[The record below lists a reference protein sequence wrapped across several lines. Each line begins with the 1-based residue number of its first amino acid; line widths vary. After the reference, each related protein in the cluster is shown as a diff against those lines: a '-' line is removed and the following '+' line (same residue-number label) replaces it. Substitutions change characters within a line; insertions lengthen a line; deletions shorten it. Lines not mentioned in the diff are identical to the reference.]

1 MKSNT
6 LITGTGSYLPEKV
19 VPNKAFHSNVFY
31 GADGAVI
38 TKPNAAI
45 VAKLEQISGIRER
58 RYVEDD
64 QDTAQIA
71 AIAGQRAIE
80 DAGLTGEELDGIIV
94 AHDVGNLVPGE
105 AQAHT
110 IPNLAALVKH
120 HLGIQNHRCSAFDL
134 MFGCPGWLEGV
145 ILAHQR
151 MASGNARA
159 VLVIGVEII
168 SRRLDPFD
176 LDSMLFSDGAGAVVL
191 QAKPAGEKKGVLV
204 YQTYSHCNEEVDF
217 LKMGKSYKEPL
228 NGGHYLK
235 MQGRKVYKY
244 ALNTI
249 PDLVDECL
257 EKGGFSLSEVSKF
270 IMHQSNEKM
279 ILTIADKI
287 CKRHGLE
294 APIEKLLPMTV
305 QQYGNSSVAT
315 IPTMLDLILKREMM
329 PHLIREGDL
338 LVFTSVGAGMHAN
351 CLIYRV

>member
-1 MKSNT
+1 MESNT

-19 VPNKAFHSNVFY
+19 VPNKAFHSNIFY
-31 GADGAVI
+31 RADGEVI

-58 RYVEDD
+58 RYVEDH

-80 DAGLTGEELDGIIV
+80 DAGLSGEELDGIIV

-145 ILAHQR
+145 IQAHQR
-151 MASGNARA
+151 MACGNARA

-191 QAKPAGEKKGVLV
+191 QARQAKDKKGVLV

-217 LKMGKSYKEPL
+217 LKMGKSYKAPL
-228 NGGHYLK
+228 NGGHYVK

-244 ALNTI
+244 ALSTI

-257 EKGGFSLSEVSKF
+257 EKGGFALKEISKF

-279 ILTIADKI
+279 ILTIAEKI
-287 CKRHGLE
+287 CKRHGLNV
-294 APIEKLLPMTV
+294 PVNQLLPMTV
-305 QQYGNSSVAT
+305 QQFGNSSVAT
-315 IPTMLDLILKREMM
+315 IPTMFDLILKGEMK
-329 PHLIREGDL
+329 PHSVQEDDL
-338 LVFTSVGAGMHAN
+338 LIFSSVGAGMHAN
-351 CLIYRV
+351 CMIYRV